1 MTYKFAFCVDEF
13 IVKKKQLKF
22 SHELSNILVNS
33 YFSFLLRHD
42 SSSSW
47 KSRFFYDTRKST
59 ELSVIVY
66 YENENGARNLDI
78 SCFKKNVPWK
88 HLYLYIY
95 ILFINTKTIYPFI
108 LNSIAPFSN
117 ILERS
122 STRLD
127 CEIIYI
133 YIGEVS
139 TLFFLLL
146 FLKSITQRRY
156 TLFVSLNF
164 V

>member
-1 MTYKFAFCVDEF
+1 MAYKFAFCVDEF

-117 ILERS
+117 ILRGPRDRVQDWIVKLF
-122 STRLD
+122 T
-127 CEIIYI
+127 YI
-133 YIGEVS
+133 
-139 TLFFLLL
+139 
-146 FLKSITQRRY
+146 
-156 TLFVSLNF
+156 
-164 V
+164 